1 MGEIFVKRRL
11 LPLLL
16 AACILILPGCA
27 PEPPPQSIPPA
38 PSGPAGD
45 SSAGDEFQAFV
56 DTWKLSGLIPAGLVM
71 TDENK
76 DGVLQYFEALDGVER
91 EYVMLLLQA
100 ISAGEQTPADA
111 YCNFEGGVYLD
122 ACQFCLYDM
131 NLDGIPEFILKT
143 GTCEADFW
151 LTVYTMADG
160 ALVDCGGLSGGH
172 CALYAGGSDGGFVRY
187 EGHMGEYHITASALE
202 GTALSTREIAQ
213 GVVDHGRGGCYP
225 DLEQFGYGAYDQPLE
240 FSGIP
245 PLFLAPAG

>member
-1 MGEIFVKRRL
+1 MKRRL

-16 AACILILPGCA
+16 AACVLILPGCA
-27 PEPPPQSIPPA
+27 PEPPLESILPA
-38 PSGPAGD
+38 PSGPAGEA
-45 SSAGDEFQAFV
+45 SSADEFQAFV
-56 DTWKLSGLIPAGLVM
+56 DTWKLSGLVPAGLVM

-91 EYVMLLLQA
+91 DYVMLLLQA

-122 ACQFCLYDM
+122 SCQFCLYDM
-131 NLDGIPEFILKT
+131 NLDGFPEFILKT
-143 GTCEADFW
+143 GSCEADYW
-151 LTVYTMADG
+151 ITVYTIADG

-172 CALYAGGSDGGFVRY
+172 CSLYADGSGGFVGY

-213 GVVDHGRGGCYP
+213 GVVDHGQGGTYP
-225 DLEQFGYGAYDQPLE
+225 DLEQFGYGDYDQPLE

-245 PLFLAPAG
+245 TLFLAPAG

>member
-16 AACILILPGCA
+16 AACVLILPGCA
-27 PEPPPQSIPPA
+27 PEPPPESIPPA
-38 PSGPAGD
+38 LSGSEGEV
-45 SSAGDEFQAFV
+45 SSADEFQAFL
-56 DTWKLSGLIPAGLVM
+56 DTWKLSGLVPAGLVM

-91 EYVMLLLQA
+91 DYVMLLLQA

-122 ACQFCLYDM
+122 SCQFCLYDM
-131 NLDGIPEFILKT
+131 NLDGFPEFILKT
-143 GTCEADFW
+143 GSCEADYW
-151 LTVYTMADG
+151 ITVYTMADG

-172 CALYAGGSDGGFVRY
+172 CVLSTDGSGGFVGY

-213 GVVDHGRGGCYP
+213 GVVDHGQGGTYP
-225 DLEQFGYGAYDQPLE
+225 DLEQFGYGDYDQPLE

-245 PLFLAPAG
+245 TLFLAPAG

>member
-27 PEPPPQSIPPA
+27 PEPPPESVPPV
-38 PSGPAGD
+38 PPGPAGEA
-45 SSAGDEFQAFV
+45 SSADEFQAFV
-56 DTWKLSGLIPAGLVM
+56 DTWKLSGLGPAGLVM
-71 TDENK
+71 KDENK
-76 DGVLQYFEALDGVER
+76 DGGLQYFEALDGSER
-91 EYVMLLLQA
+91 DYVMLLLQA

-122 ACQFCLYDM
+122 SCQFCLYDM
-131 NLDGIPEFILKT
+131 NLDGFPEFILKT
-143 GTCEADFW
+143 GSCEADYW
-151 LTVYTMADG
+151 ITVYTIADG

-172 CALYAGGSDGGFVRY
+172 CVLYADGSGGFVGY

-202 GTALSTREIAQ
+202 GTVLSTREIAQ
-213 GVVDHGRGGCYP
+213 GVVDHGRGGTYP
-225 DLEQFGYGAYDQPLE
+225 DLEQYGYGDYDQPLE

-245 PLFLAPAG
+245 TLFLAPAG

>member
-1 MGEIFVKRRL
+1 MKARL
-11 LPLLL
+11 LPFLL

-27 PEPPPQSIPPA
+27 PEPPPESIPPA
-38 PSGPAGD
+38 PSG
-45 SSAGDEFQAFV
+45 GDEFQTFL

-76 DGVLQYFEALDGVER
+76 DGVLQYFEALDGAER
-91 EYVMLLLQA
+91 DYVMLLLQD

-122 ACQFCLYDM
+122 SCQFCLYDM

-143 GTCEADFW
+143 GTCEADYW

-172 CALYAGGSDGGFVRY
+172 CVLYADGSGGFVRY
-187 EGHMGEYHITASALE
+187 EGHMGEYRVTASALE
-202 GTALSTREIAQ
+202 GTALTTQEIAE
-213 GVVDHGRGGCYP
+213 GVVDHDQGGNYP
-225 DLEQFGYGAYDQPLE
+225 ELEQYGYEDYDQPLK
-240 FSGIP
+240 FSSVP
-245 PLFLAPAG
+245 TLFLAPKG